1 MRGLPFWMLGLLTIL
16 TALLLVIGWDD
27 RDEAGYLPFV
37 MGIIFALFTLAAI
50 GGRVRGE
57 DED

>member
-1 MRGLPFWMLGLLTIL
+1 MRGLPIWMIGLLAVL
-16 TALLLVIGWDD
+16 TALLLVIGWED
-27 RDEAGYLPFV
+27 RHEAGYLPFAF
-37 MGIIFALFTLAAI
+37 GIVFALFTLGAI

>member
-37 MGIIFALFTLAAI
+37 MGLIFAVFTLAAI

>member
-1 MRGLPFWMLGLLTIL
+1 MRGLPIWMIGLVAIL
-16 TALLLVIGWDD
+16 SALLLVIGWHD

-37 MGIIFALFTLAAI
+37 MGLIFAVFTLAAI

>member
-1 MRGLPFWMLGLLTIL
+1 MRGLPIWMIGLLAIL
-16 TALLLVIGWDD
+16 AALLLVIGWDD

-37 MGIIFALFTLAAI
+37 MGLIFAVFTLAAI

>member
-37 MGIIFALFTLAAI
+37 MGIIFAVFTLAAI

>member
-1 MRGLPFWMLGLLTIL
+1 MRGLPIWMIGLLAIL
-16 TALLLVIGWDD
+16 TALLIVIGWHD
-27 RDEAGYLPFV
+27 REEAGYLPFIL
-37 MGIIFALFTLAAI
+37 GIVFAIFTLGAV

>member
-1 MRGLPFWMLGLLTIL
+1 MRGLPIWIIALLIGL
-16 TALLLVIGWDD
+16 TALLLVIGWHD
-27 RDEAGYLPFV
+27 RSEAGYLPFV
-37 MGIIFALFTLAAI
+37 MGVLFALFTLGAI